1 MKKLLVL
8 KALSLVLLSST
19 ISSAWAVPAGV
30 ERDKN
35 YNAGVLLNKA
45 RGLANNLD
53 QTRADDLL
61 QIAFVMKGKRS
72 IFECREVCQILC
84 RSKFASAES
93 YALLANT
100 YLGGLGDENKA
111 RPIAQYLQK
120 ALNLNPRSSYAN
132 TVMALVAMEEG
143 RFEDAIKWSDKAIA
157 CPNPVAHAFQLKA
170 SALAN
175 LGRDKDAIAVLDKTP
190 LSRQEHEPAY
200 YRIRGNILEN
210 LKRYNEAA
218 ESYRKALS
226 MGERDLIKFRLVHTL
241 ELGGNIP
248 EAIREIDKVIA
259 HNPKDGEAYRTR
271 AMLKMKNKD
280 LNGAVKDY
288 DQCLIM
294 EPTARTFRQRAELHM
309 QLGHKDLA
317 AKDLAEAQKI
327 EDRI

>member
-1 MKKLLVL
+1 MP
-8 KALSLVLLSST
+8 T
-19 ISSAWAVPAGV
+19 AV
-30 ERDKN
+30 EKDKT
-35 YNAGVLLNKA
+35 YNAGMMLNKA
-45 RGLANNLD
+45 RGLANNLN
-53 QTRADDLL
+53 QAKADELM

-111 RPIAQYLQK
+111 RPVAQYLDK
-120 ALNLNPRSSYAN
+120 ALKLNPRSSYAN

-143 RFEDAIKWSDKAIA
+143 RFEDASKWADKAIA
-157 CPNPVAHAFQLKA
+157 CPDPIAHAFQLKA

-175 LGRDKDAIAVLDKTP
+175 LGRDKEAIAVLDKTP
-190 LSRQEHEPAY
+190 LSKQEHEPAY

-210 LKRYNEAA
+210 LKRYKEAA
-218 ESYRKALS
+218 EAYRRALT
-226 MGERDLIKFRLVHTL
+226 MGERDLIKFRLVHSL
-241 ELGGNIP
+241 ELSGDIP
-248 EAIREIDKVIA
+248 GAIKEIDKVIA

-271 AMLKMKNKD
+271 AMLKVKNKD
-280 LNGAVKDY
+280 LTGAVKDY
-288 DQCLIM
+288 DQCLAM
-294 EPTARTFRQRAELHM
+294 EPTAKTYRQRAELHK
-309 QLGHKDLA
+309 QLGHKELA